1 MQSKFTSKRLYSIAI
16 GALLILCGCT
26 SIPEGI
32 SPVSGFDSQRYLGTW
47 YEIARFDHSFER
59 GLNNVTATYTNRDD
73 GGIDVLNRGY
83 NQQQG
88 EWEEAKGK
96 AYFVESAD
104 KGHLKVSFFGPF
116 YASYVIMQLDHQGY
130 QYSLVTGPTREYLWV
145 LARRPNVSN
154 EILEELLGFAQQN
167 GFDTSEFIWV
177 EHNVR

>member
-88 EWEEAKGK
+88 EWEEANGK